1 MVEKYV
7 KTNNATQTK
16 TNKNQNK
23 HKHTHGNEEEN
34 RGAIRILLAFSRV
47 DLHSSHI
54 HAMFIEQDLME
65 TMDVEKR

>member
-34 RGAIRILLAFSRV
+34 RGAIRILLFSP
-47 DLHSSHI
+47 S
-54 HAMFIEQDLME
+54 
-65 TMDVEKR
+65 